1 MTKLVVIIG
10 FCVAFAAG
18 LTVGLSGNRAI
29 EPKPASPT
37 TQSERHGHRGSSFLA
52 SELNLTTEQQEKMK
66 EIWSRTAKGGRG
78 DHDDRRQELRD
89 KRDADIEA
97 LIPASDK
104 EKFQKI
110 LADYRAGLDAM
121 DNEARD
127 RFRKSVEETK
137 QILTPEQRAK
147 YEEILSR
154 QWGRDRGSTRRS
166 AATTQTST
174 NAH

>member
-18 LTVGLSGNRAI
+18 LTVGLSRQRVA
-29 EPKPASPT
+29 EVSPASPQSPT
-37 TQSERHGHRGSSFLA
+37 TKHSHRGSSFLA
-52 SELNLTTEQQEKMK
+52 SELNLTSEQQEQMK

-97 LIPASDK
+97 LIPASEK

-127 RFRKSVEETK
+127 RLRKSVEETK
-137 QILTPEQRAK
+137 
-147 YEEILSR
+147 
-154 QWGRDRGSTRRS
+154 
-166 AATTQTST
+166 
-174 NAH
+174 